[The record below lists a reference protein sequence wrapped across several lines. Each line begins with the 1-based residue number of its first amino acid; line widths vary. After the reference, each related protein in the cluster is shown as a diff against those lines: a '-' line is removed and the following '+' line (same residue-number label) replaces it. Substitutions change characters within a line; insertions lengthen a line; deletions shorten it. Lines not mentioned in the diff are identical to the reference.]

1 MEVLIFFMSRVWIVG
16 NIENIKNGV
25 VTVKK
30 KDICFM
36 NVLKMQDFRK
46 GDYVVVEGYL
56 LDDVVNGV
64 VVKKLHGKSIIHWD
78 IGKIKL

>member
-1 MEVLIFFMSRVWIVG
+1 MSRVWVVG

-30 KDICFM
+30 KDIHFM
-36 NVLKMQDFRK
+36 NVMKIQDFKK

-56 LDDVVNGV
+56 LKN
-64 VVKKLHGKSIIHWD
+64 KKLHGKSIIHWD
-78 IGKIKL
+78 IGRIRL

>member
-1 MEVLIFFMSRVWIVG
+1 MSRVWIVG

-30 KDICFM
+30 KYIYFM
-36 NVLKMQDFRK
+36 NVMKLQDFKK

-56 LDDVVNGV
+56 LKDG
-64 VVKKLHGKSIIHWD
+64 KLHGKSIIHWEVGQ
-78 IGKIKL
+78 IRL